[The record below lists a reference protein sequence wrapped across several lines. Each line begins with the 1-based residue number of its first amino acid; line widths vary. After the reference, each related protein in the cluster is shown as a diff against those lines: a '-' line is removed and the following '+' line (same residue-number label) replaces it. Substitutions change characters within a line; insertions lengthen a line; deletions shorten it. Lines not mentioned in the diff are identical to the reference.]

1 MLESNMEKVLVPMK
15 FYNLKT
21 HTVEDYDV
29 NIVEE
34 FNFIT
39 RVDVDMPNISEKP
52 RVLVEIFADVYDK
65 DENSV
70 YDDIILLSY
79 GELTDIQD
87 IVFEIEKLQTPE
99 ILEHR
104 DRRYRA
110 MMKKILEDKIIEKIV
125 EDVYGEENHDV
136 KKR

>member
-1 MLESNMEKVLVPMK
+1 MEKVLIPMK
-15 FYNLKT
+15 FYNLNTQK
-21 HTVEDYDV
+21 VEDYDV
-29 NIVEE
+29 NVVEE

-65 DENSV
+65 DGNSV

-79 GELTDIQD
+79 GELTDIKD
-87 IVFEIEKLQTPE
+87 IVFAIEKLETPE

-104 DRRYRA
+104 DKQYTT
-110 MMKKILEDKIIEKIV
+110 MMKRLIKDQVIENICK
-125 EDVYGEENHDV
+125 EVYGEEF
-136 KKR
+136 KTT

>member
-1 MLESNMEKVLVPMK
+1 MEKVLVLMK

-65 DENSV
+65 DGNSV

-99 ILEHR
+99 ILEYR
-104 DRRYRA
+104 DNRYTT
-110 MMKKILEDKIIEKIV
+110 MMKRLIKDQVIENICK
-125 EDVYGEENHDV
+125 EVYGLKQFDFNV
-136 KKR
+136 CFV

>member
-1 MLESNMEKVLVPMK
+1 MEKILIPMK
-15 FYNLKT
+15 FYNLTT
-21 HTVEDYDV
+21 HTEEEYDV

-34 FNFIT
+34 FDFIT
-39 RVDVDMPNISEKP
+39 RVDINMPNVSEKP
-52 RVLVEIFADVYDK
+52 RILVEIFADVYDK
-65 DENSV
+65 NGNSV
-70 YDDIILLSY
+70 HDKLIVLSY
-79 GELTDIQD
+79 RELTDIKD
-87 IVFEIEKLQTPE
+87 IVFAIEKLETPE
-99 ILEHR
+99 ILEYR

>member
-1 MLESNMEKVLVPMK
+1 MEKVLVPMK

-65 DENSV
+65 DGNSV

-99 ILEHR
+99 ILEYR
-104 DRRYRA
+104 DNRYTT
-110 MMKKILEDKIIEKIV
+110 MMKRLIKDQVIENICK
-125 EDVYGEENHDV
+125 EVYGEEF
-136 KKR
+136 KTT

>member
-1 MLESNMEKVLVPMK
+1 MEKVLVPMK

-65 DENSV
+65 DGNSV

-87 IVFEIEKLQTPE
+87 IVFAIEKLETPE
-99 ILEHR
+99 ILEYR
-104 DRRYRA
+104 DKRYRA
-110 MMKKILEDKIIEKIV
+110 MMKKILEDKIIEKIA
-125 EDVYGEENHDV
+125 EDVYGKENHDV
-136 KKR
+136 NTR

>member
-1 MLESNMEKVLVPMK
+1 MK
-15 FYNLKT
+15 FYNLNTQK
-21 HTVEDYDV
+21 VEDYDV

-65 DENSV
+65 DGNSV

-87 IVFEIEKLQTPE
+87 IVFEIEQLQTPE
-99 ILEHR
+99 ILEYR
-104 DRRYRA
+104 DNQYTT
-110 MMKKILEDKIIEKIV
+110 MMKRLIKDKVIENICK
-125 EDVYGEENHDV
+125 EVYGEEF
-136 KKR
+136 KTT